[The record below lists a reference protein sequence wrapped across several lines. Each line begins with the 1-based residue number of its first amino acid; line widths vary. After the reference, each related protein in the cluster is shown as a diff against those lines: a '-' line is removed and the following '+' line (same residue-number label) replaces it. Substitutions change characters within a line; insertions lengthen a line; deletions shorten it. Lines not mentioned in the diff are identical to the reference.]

1 MGGAALTGT
10 MRVASKLGGASKFLG
25 SASTSIGNSAPR
37 LAQFGSSIAQIATKA
52 RGIVTKAQTA
62 TGRAFAPVVSAVEG
76 AQRFGTSVV
85 AKVPVVNTVA
95 DRFAT
100 ASTRLS
106 SASAQ
111 VSAAAS
117 TVEGLAEDTV
127 TNVMDY
133 GMNTPVSEQ
142 NVNGYMRSASSP
154 VVSSL
159 VIPVATSKG
168 VEKILKAVK
177 APSDFV
183 KAGANYTGD
192 YAGGFSNS
200 WINSDEENLK
210 ERLKKAN
217 EDGLKDVAS
226 AGAENIGDKAKR

>member
-1 MGGAALTGT
+1 MA
-10 MRVASKLGGASKFLG
+10 R
-25 SASTSIGNSAPR
+25 
-37 LAQFGSSIAQIATKA
+37 AQA
-52 RGIVTKAQTA
+52 A

-85 AKVPVVNTVA
+85 GKVPVVNTVA

-111 VSAAAS
+111 VGAAAS

-142 NVNGYMRSASSP
+142 KPSGYMQAASAP
-154 VVSSL
+154 AISSL
-159 VIPVATSKG
+159 VVPTLVSKNTEG
-168 VEKILKAVK
+168 ALRRLK
-177 APSDFV
+177 APSQVIQNFPEI
-183 KAGANYTGD
+183 ASD
-192 YAGGFSNS
+192 YAGGFTNS
-200 WINSDEENLK
+200 LMTSHEETMK
-210 ERLKKAN
+210 DRFAKAH
-217 EDGLKDVAS
+217 EDGLKDVS
-226 AGAENIGDKAKR
+226 SSLAEHKREKAK

>member
-1 MGGAALTGT
+1 

-52 RGIVTKAQTA
+52 RGIVTRAQAA
-62 TGRAFAPVVSAVEG
+62 TGRAFAPVASAVEG

-142 NVNGYMRSASSP
+142 KPSGYMQAVSAP
-154 VVSSL
+154 AISSL
-159 VIPVATSKG
+159 VVPTLVSKNT
-168 VEKILKAVK
+168 E
-177 APSDFV
+177 
-183 KAGANYTGD
+183 GALRHFKVSEELVSSGGQYMGD
-192 YAGGFSNS
+192 YASGFTNYVLTEDELN
-200 WINSDEENLK
+200 IN
-210 ERLKKAN
+210 KAN
-217 EDGLKDVAS
+217 QEGWKNVTSSL
-226 AGAENIGDKAKR
+226 AENMSTQGKK

>member
-1 MGGAALTGT
+1 

-25 SASTSIGNSAPR
+25 SASTAIGNSAPR
-37 LAQFGSSIAQIATKA
+37 LAQFGSSIAQTATKA

-76 AQRFGTSVV
+76 AQKFGTSVV
-85 AKVPVVNTVA
+85 AKVPVVNTVT

-142 NVNGYMRSASSP
+142 KPSGYLRAVAAP
-154 VVSSL
+154 PVSS
-159 VIPVATSKG
+159 VVAPHIASTGMQKATRHL
-168 VEKILKAVK
+168 EDKIHILKTLPEIA
-177 APSDFV
+177 
-183 KAGANYTGD
+183 GD

-200 WINSDEENLK
+200 LITSDEEGLPK
-210 ERLKKAN
+210 TLSKAN
-217 EDGLKDVAS
+217 TDGFKDVAS
-226 AGAENIGDKAKR
+226 GIAERTTEKGK